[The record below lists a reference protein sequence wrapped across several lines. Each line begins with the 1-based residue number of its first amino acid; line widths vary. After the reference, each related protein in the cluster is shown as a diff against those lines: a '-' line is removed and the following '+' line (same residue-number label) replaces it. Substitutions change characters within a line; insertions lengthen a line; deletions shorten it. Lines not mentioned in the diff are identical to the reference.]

1 MDEAAARAY
10 VARNRR
16 AVLATVRR
24 DGRPQLSA
32 VMYLLDE
39 QDGLIKISV
48 TRSRAKVANVRRD
61 PRVALHVLGENFY
74 EYIVVDGSA
83 HLDEDDVLPKLRRLY
98 ERLAGKP
105 HPDWQEYDEAMIRDQ
120 RLILTIR
127 PERFYPLSS

>member
-10 VARNRR
+10 VARNQR

-48 TRSRAKVANVRRD
+48 TRTRAKVGNVRRD
-61 PRVALHVLGENFY
+61 PRVALHVLGDNFY
-74 EYIVVDGSA
+74 EYIVVDGTA
-83 HLDEDDVLPKLRRLY
+83 RLVEDDLLPRLRSLY
-98 ERLAGKP
+98 ERMAGKP
-105 HPDWQEYDEAMIRDQ
+105 H
-120 RLILTIR
+120 
-127 PERFYPLSS
+127 